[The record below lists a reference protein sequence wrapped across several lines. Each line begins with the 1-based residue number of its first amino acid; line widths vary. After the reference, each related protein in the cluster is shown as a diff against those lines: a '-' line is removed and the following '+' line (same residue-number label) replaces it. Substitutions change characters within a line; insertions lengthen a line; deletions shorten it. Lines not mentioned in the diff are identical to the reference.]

1 MSKKSSIYAVFIYAI
16 SAVIVILILYFGYRG
31 ITGFQKADQQSTME
45 KFQLRLKADMSQL
58 SIRYGSIGYFSYPVA
73 KGYTKMCF
81 VDLTVAGNNI
91 TTRNNYILSNN
102 YTLINDSVA
111 TTTKNAFIL
120 GDTFIAVD
128 VGKMSINCSP
138 FVYCINAT
146 KGKFTFLAEG
156 EGDSVMIKNC

>member
-31 ITGFQKADQQSTME
+31 VTGLQKADQQSTME
-45 KFQLRLKADMSQL
+45 KLQLRMKADMSQM
-58 SIRYGSIGYFSYPVA
+58 SIRYGSTGYFSYPVA
-73 KGYTKMCF
+73 RGYTKLCL
-81 VDLTVAGNNI
+81 VDLTVTGVNI
-91 TTRNNYILSNN
+91 TARNNYISSNN
-102 YTLINDSVA
+102 YTLISDSIA
-111 TTTKNAFIL
+111 TATKNAFIL

-128 VGKMSINCSP
+128 VGRMSINCSP

-146 KGKFTFLAEG
+146 HGKFTFLAEG